1 MAKRPIETKKP
12 KPPPKAVK
20 AKEKPPTAVNRKAR
34 FEYTIE
40 ETLEA
45 GIVLLGTEVKSLRQ
59 GRVNIAESYASYK
72 AGEIWL
78 WNADI
83 PVYTHGNRNNHEP
96 RRGRKLLLSAR
107 QIKKLAGLLKV
118 RGTTLIPLKLYFNK
132 RGFAKLELAVAQGKK
147 QYEKR
152 ETIKTRD
159 WKRQQAKMLKK

>member
-12 KPPPKAVK
+12 KPPPKKEK
-20 AKEKPPTAVNRKAR
+20 AKEKPPAAVNRKAR
-34 FEYTIE
+34 FEYSIE

-45 GIVLLGTEVKSLRQ
+45 GIVLLGTEVKSIRQ
-59 GRVNIAESYASYK
+59 GRVNIADAYASHK
-72 AGEIWL
+72 EGEIWL

-96 RRGRKLLLSAR
+96 RRGRKLLLNAK
-107 QIKKLAGLLKV
+107 QIKKLLGLLKV

-152 ETIKTRD
+152 DVIKERD
-159 WKRQQAKMLKK
+159 WKRQQGRLLKK